1 MSRVIIHT
9 PLSIANRLF
18 LVFLFGMVV
27 VIGGLILLK
36 KTPLHAQIHPV
47 EQAVVVHI
55 TDQTLSIQSAHPQ
68 PRHTEAVE
76 PVQH

>member
-1 MSRVIIHT
+1 MSRLIIHT

-18 LVFLFGMVV
+18 LVFLFGMVM
-27 VIGGLILLK
+27 VIGCLILLK

-55 TDQTLSIQSAHPQ
+55 TDQTLSIQSAQ
-68 PRHTEAVE
+68 PRPPQTEAVE
-76 PVQH
+76 AVQH